1 MTWTRVTLEK
11 RIELAPG
18 LARFRLS
25 GHKPEF
31 KPGQFVQLA
40 LDLDGER
47 VGRPYS
53 LCSAPGEDLETL
65 IVRVDGGALTPALFA
80 LPQGAPLWVHT
91 AASGNFTL
99 DRVRDAPSL
108 WLISTGT
115 GIAPYMSMIRQDAL
129 QRFGQVVFV
138 HGVRLAAHLSY
149 KREIEERG
157 FVHLPVVSRERSA
170 GALHGRIPEH
180 IDSGDLERR
189 AGVKLDESAQ
199 VLLCGNPAM
208 ITQVYGQLID
218 RGLTKNRP
226 RKPGNI
232 TFEAYW

>member
-1 MTWTRVTLEK
+1 MTWTRVTLME

-25 GHKPEF
+25 GHRPEF

-40 LDLDGER
+40 LDLNGER

-53 LCSAPGEDLETL
+53 LCSAPGADLETL
-65 IVRVDGGALTPALFA
+65 IVRVQGGALTPALFELA
-80 LPQGAPLWVHT
+80 QGAPLWVHT

-115 GIAPYMSMIRQDAL
+115 GIAPYLSMIREGSL
-129 QRFGQVVFV
+129 KRFAKVVFV
-138 HGVRLAAHLSY
+138 HGVRQLAHLAY
-149 KREIEERG
+149 RREIEERG
-157 FVHLPVVSRERSA
+157 FVHLPVVSREQ
-170 GALHGRIPEH
+170 GQGLLHGRIPDH
-180 IDSGDLERR
+180 LDNGALEKR
-189 AGVKLDESAQ
+189 AGAALDGNAQ

>member
-25 GHKPEF
+25 GHRPTF
-31 KPGQFVQLA
+31 TPGQFVQLA

-53 LCSAPGEDLETL
+53 LCSAPGEDLEAL
-65 IVRVDGGALTPALFA
+65 IVRVQDGALTPALFD
-80 LPQGAPLWVHT
+80 LPEGAPLWVHT
-91 AASGNFTL
+91 QASGNFTL

-115 GIAPYMSMIRQDAL
+115 GIAPYLSMIRQDPL
-129 QRFGQVVFV
+129 QRFDKVVFV
-138 HGVRLAAHLSY
+138 HGVRQIAHLAY
-149 KREIEERG
+149 RREIVERG
-157 FVHLPVVSRERSA
+157 FVHLPVVSREQ
-170 GALHGRIPEH
+170 GQGLLPGRIPEH
-180 IDSGDLERR
+180 LDSGALEKL
-189 AGVKLDESAQ
+189 AGVPLDTTAQ

>member
-1 MTWTRVTLEK
+1 MTWTRVTLQE

-25 GHKPEF
+25 GHQPDF

-53 LCSAPGEDLETL
+53 LCSAPGQDLEAL
-65 IVRVDGGALTPALFA
+65 IVRVDGGALTPSLFE

-115 GIAPYMSMIRQDAL
+115 GIAPYMSMIRHASL
-129 QRFGQVVFV
+129 ERFARVVFV
-138 HGVRLAAHLSY
+138 HGVRRFAHLAY
-149 KREIEERG
+149 RREIEDRG
-157 FVHLPVVSRERSA
+157 FAHLPVVSREQ
-170 GALHGRIPEH
+170 GQGVLHGRIPDH
-180 IDSGDLERR
+180 LGSGALERL
-189 AGVKLDESAQ
+189 AGAKLDDSAQ

>member
-1 MTWTRVTLEK
+1 MTWTRVTLEQ

-25 GHKPEF
+25 GHRPDF
-31 KPGQFVQLA
+31 KPGQFVQVA

-53 LCSAPGEDLETL
+53 LCSAPGQELETL
-65 IVRVDGGALTPALFA
+65 IVRVEGGALTPALFE

-91 AASGNFTL
+91 VPSGNFTL

-115 GIAPYMSMIRQDAL
+115 GIAPYLSMIRHDPL
-129 QRFGQVVFV
+129 QRFGEVVFV
-138 HGVRLAAHLSY
+138 HGVRQSSHLSY
-149 KREIEERG
+149 RREIEERG
-157 FVHLPVVSRERSA
+157 FVHLPVISRERTP
-170 GALHGRIPEH
+170 GALFGRIPEH
-180 IDSGDLERR
+180 LDSGILEQR
-189 AGVKLDESAQ
+189 AGVKLDTSAQ
-199 VLLCGNPAM
+199 VLLCGNPDM
-208 ITQVYGQLID
+208 ITQVFGQLSD